1 MPTSFI
7 GVCHMSGSTLGW
19 SGDSNDPV
27 NLAVNIGKL
36 QTFCRNLEGRIE
48 KNESSK
54 EELTKISVQL
64 DALQGKT
71 SELKA
76 RLTSVED
83 LVDEV
88 QNTKKILKMLNPKTL
103 IAGIALIMGGS
114 VGSNTFIESMNSD
127 KHVIKEE
134 VDLQDARIS
143 ILLKKINEL
152 EDDNGKSK

>member
-1 MPTSFI
+1 
-7 GVCHMSGSTLGW
+7 MSGSTLGW

-36 QTFCRNLEGRIE
+36 QTFCRNLESRIE

-103 IAGIALIMGGS
+103 IAGVALIMGGS

>member
-1 MPTSFI
+1 
-7 GVCHMSGSTLGW
+7 MSGSTLGW

-64 DALQGKT
+64 EALQGKT

-103 IAGIALIMGGS
+103 IAGVALIMGGS

-134 VDLQDARIS
+134 VDLQDERIS

>member
-1 MPTSFI
+1 
-7 GVCHMSGSTLGW
+7 MSGSTLGW

-54 EELTKISVQL
+54 DELTKISVQL

-134 VDLQDARIS
+134 VDLQDERIS

>member
-1 MPTSFI
+1 
-7 GVCHMSGSTLGW
+7 MSGSTLGW

-36 QTFCRNLEGRIE
+36 QTFCRNLESRIE

-88 QNTKKILKMLNPKTL
+88 QSTKKILKMLNPKTL
-103 IAGIALIMGGS
+103 IAGVALIMGGS

-127 KHVIKEE
+127 KHIIKEE
-134 VDLQDARIS
+134 VDLQDERIS

>member
-54 EELTKISVQL
+54 EELTKISLQL

-103 IAGIALIMGGS
+103 IAGVALIMGGS

>member
-1 MPTSFI
+1 
-7 GVCHMSGSTLGW
+7 MSGSTLGW

>member
-1 MPTSFI
+1 
-7 GVCHMSGSTLGW
+7 MSGSTLGW

-103 IAGIALIMGGS
+103 IAGVALIMGGS

-143 ILLKKINEL
+143 ILLQKINEL

>member
-1 MPTSFI
+1 
-7 GVCHMSGSTLGW
+7 MSGSTLGW

-54 EELTKISVQL
+54 DELTKISVQL

>member
-1 MPTSFI
+1 
-7 GVCHMSGSTLGW
+7 MSGSTLGW

-36 QTFCRNLEGRIE
+36 QTFCRNLESRIE

-88 QNTKKILKMLNPKTL
+88 ESTKKILKMLNPKTL
-103 IAGIALIMGGS
+103 IAGVALIMGGS

-127 KHVIKEE
+127 KHIIKEE
-134 VDLQDARIS
+134 VDLQDERIS

-152 EDDNGKSK
+152 EEDNGKSK